1 MEVRAEPRLADFTTL
16 GLGGPARRFVDAATS
31 DELIAAVD
39 AADADGEPLLVMAG
53 GSNLVVAD
61 DGFDG
66 TVVRVATTGIVAEE
80 RGGAVRLTMAAGEP
94 WDRVV
99 ARCVAEGLAGIECLS
114 GIPGS
119 AGATPVQNVGA
130 YGEEIADT
138 MVSLQAYDRHARA
151 VVELSAADCGFAYR
165 TSALR
170 HRDRYVVLRVT
181 LELDRSGVGRPLHHA
196 ELARS
201 LGIELGGRAPLA
213 DVRDAVLTL
222 RRRKGMVLD
231 PGDPDSRSA
240 GSFFLNPILR
250 RDRFVALDQR
260 VGERFGAEVH
270 APGWPAGDEHLKTSA
285 AWLIERAGFMRGY
298 GTGRAGVSSKHT
310 LALVNR
316 DGATTAELLEVA
328 RELRDGVDSAFGVRL
343 EPEPTLVGV
352 EL

>member
-16 GLGGPARRFVDAATS
+16 GLGGPARRFVDAATR
-31 DELIAAVD
+31 DAVIAAVD

-61 DGFDG
+61 EGFDG
-66 TVVRVATTGIVAEE
+66 TVVRVATRGIGMEE
-80 RGGAVRLTMAAGEP
+80 HGDVVNLTIAAGEP
-94 WDRVV
+94 WDSVV
-99 ARCVAEGLAGIECLS
+99 ERCVADGLAGVECLS

-138 MVSLQAYDRHARA
+138 MVSLRAYDRHERA

-170 HRDRYVVLRVT
+170 HRDRYVVLGVT
-181 LELDRSGVGRPLHHA
+181 LELDRSRVGRPLHHL

-201 LGIELGGRAPLA
+201 LGVELGGRAPLA
-213 DVRDAVLTL
+213 DVREAVLAL

-240 GSFFLNPILR
+240 GSFFLNPILS

-260 VGERFGAEVH
+260 VGERFGGDVH
-270 APGWPAGDEHLKTSA
+270 APAWPAGDEHVKTSA
-285 AWLIERAGFMRGY
+285 AWLIERAGFTRGY
-298 GTGRAGVSSKHT
+298 GKRRAGVSSKHT

-328 RELRDGVDSAFGVRL
+328 RELRDGVESAFGVRL

>member
-16 GLGGPARRFVDAATS
+16 GLGGPARRFVDAATT
-31 DELIAAVD
+31 DNVIAAVD

-66 TVVRVATTGIVAEE
+66 TVVRVATRGIAIEEEGGVA
-80 RGGAVRLTMAAGEP
+80 RVAIAAGEP
-94 WDRVV
+94 WDGVV
-99 ARCVAEGLAGIECLS
+99 ERCVAEDLAGIECLS

-119 AGATPVQNVGA
+119 SGATPVQNVGA

-138 MVSLQAYDRHARA
+138 MVSLQAYDRHRRA
-151 VVELSAADCGFAYR
+151 LVELPAADCGFAYR

-181 LELDRSGVGRPLHHA
+181 LELDRSAVGRPLHHA

-201 LGIELGGRAPLA
+201 LGVELGTRAPLA
-213 DVRDAVLTL
+213 EVRAAVLAL

-240 GSFFLNPILR
+240 GSFFLNPILS

-260 VGERFGAEVH
+260 VGERFGEDVH
-270 APGWPAGDEHLKTSA
+270 APAWPVGDEHVKTSA
-285 AWLIERAGFMRGY
+285 AWLIERAGFERGY
-298 GTGRAGVSSKHT
+298 GQGRAGVSSKHT

-316 DGATTAELLEVA
+316 GGATTAQLLAVA
-328 RELRDGVDSAFGVRL
+328 RELRDGVESAFGVRL